1 MTFPRCFFLF
11 FICLFVCEGCGY
23 LTQKYRSSLDIDIVL
38 MSLVI
43 CIYPLTIFTRSDKFQ
58 YFSVDHLFF
67 IFFLSPVLTLFNVYI
82 PFVNVFGLCMS
93 FRCRDVIYVGDTHA
107 LQTLRIYFL
116 SSHSGAN
123 RQPRYS
129 FYIHARMASVVHYS
143 LVKARSYFSVNCV
156 K

>member
-1 MTFPRCFFLF
+1 
-11 FICLFVCEGCGY
+11 
-23 LTQKYRSSLDIDIVL
+23 
-38 MSLVI
+38 
-43 CIYPLTIFTRSDKFQ
+43 
-58 YFSVDHLFF
+58 
-67 IFFLSPVLTLFNVYI
+67 LFNVYI

-129 FYIHARMASVVHYS
+129 FYIHARMASVVQLFACQSQFILFRQLCQLTDRCYRFAN
-143 LVKARSYFSVNCV
+143 LVSYM
-156 K
+156 